1 MATVRRDGSSKYN
14 VKWGTFPSVG
24 LAWTISNEPWAKG
37 HKNFDYLKLRASW
50 GLLGNDKIAP
60 SVGELTVTPAE
71 AVFGGMNVIDG
82 YINATTFSWLTWEK
96 VNETN
101 IGTSFA
107 FFGNKLTGDLDWYYR
122 LTQNAVCSARLPMQD
137 ADGTGNWATILNMGV
152 DLNLNWEHKVNKDWT
167 YFIGGNVSWLQNK
180 VKSLFG
186 TQQILKGGKTVQ
198 AVGEKM
204 NSFYGYKVIGIYQNQ
219 AEIDADPIAVA
230 NNLQPGD
237 FRYEDYH
244 QDGELNDKDKQILGS
259 YIPDWTYGIH
269 LGFRYRGLDLTVNLA
284 GQAGGEMWNRKRALR
299 YACNTYNF
307 DKNQYDNR
315 WHGEGTSNVAP
326 SAGALMKSWNIG
338 ETANASYFVEPSDY
352 FRIQN
357 IVLGYTFTNIGV
369 GDYKMPSLRLSLTA
383 DKPYTYFK
391 ANAMT
396 PELTDQQGWDTEVYP
411 LTATWSFAVQLKF

>member
-1 MATVRRDGSSKYN
+1 
-14 VKWGTFPSVG
+14 
-24 LAWTISNEPWAKG
+24 
-37 HKNFDYLKLRASW
+37 
-50 GLLGNDKIAP
+50 
-60 SVGELTVTPAE
+60 
-71 AVFGGMNVIDG
+71 
-82 YINATTFSWLTWEK
+82 
-96 VNETN
+96 
-101 IGTSFA
+101 
-107 FFGNKLTGDLDWYYR
+107 
-122 LTQNAVCSARLPMQD
+122 
-137 ADGTGNWATILNMGV
+137 
-152 DLNLNWEHKVNKDWT
+152 
-167 YFIGGNVSWLQNK
+167 
-180 VKSLFG
+180 
-186 TQQILKGGKTVQ
+186 
-198 AVGEKM
+198 
-204 NSFYGYKVIGIYQNQ
+204 
-219 AEIDADPIAVA
+219 
-230 NNLQPGD
+230 
-237 FRYEDYH
+237 
-244 QDGELNDKDKQILGS
+244 
-259 YIPDWTYGIH
+259 
-269 LGFRYRGLDLTVNLA
+269 DLTIGLA